1 MIAEM
6 KRVNG
11 LFKKMVEKNNIL
23 MALENAKKGK
33 RHYAEVKKIE
43 SNPDKYVH
51 DLQQMLLNKTFKT
64 SNYETLQKVSGGKIR
79 EIHKLPFYPDRI
91 VHHCIVQVAQDIWIK
106 SLIRDTYS
114 TIPGRGI
121 HDGVRR
127 VKSAMKDVD
136 NTKYCLKID
145 INKYYPSVDHNVL
158 KKIVRMKIKDADF
171 LYVLD
176 DIIDSAH
183 GIPIGNYVSQWF
195 GNLYLSY
202 FDHYCKEILRCKYYY
217 RYCDDVV
224 ILDSNKEIL
233 RDKLVKITAY
243 LDQQLNL
250 KVKSN
255 HQIFPVDS
263 RGIDFLGY
271 RFFHG
276 FTLVRKRIVKM
287 MKRKLKNPKS
297 IPSYW
302 GWLKHADA
310 YRLTIKYIR
319 NERKFKKSA

>member
-224 ILDSNKEIL
+224 ILDTNKEIL

>member
-176 DIIDSAH
+176 DIIDSAP